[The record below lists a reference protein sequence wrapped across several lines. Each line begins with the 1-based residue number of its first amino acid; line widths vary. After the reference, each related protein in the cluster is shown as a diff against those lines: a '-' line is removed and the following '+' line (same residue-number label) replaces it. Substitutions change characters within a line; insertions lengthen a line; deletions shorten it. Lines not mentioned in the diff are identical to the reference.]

1 MYADVLVASFT
12 FAGVF
17 ALLRWL
23 KGIRAKDAGKRYPPS
38 LSVLQLFRSILGGGI
53 SVLPEFFMRTAEKFG
68 PIFSINVAGRYEES
82 SSSISISSSLRL
94 DLLTGSGSLTTYP
107 NICGTYCTGFHSHSA
122 SLTGSR
128 PWCGDACQAG
138 RPHIYIC
145 VCVCACVCV
154 HVYIYIY
161 KYIYICLHV
170 CTKGM
175 YAYVNK

>member
-12 FAGVF
+12 FAGVI

-53 SVLPEFFMRTAEKFG
+53 SVLPEFFMRTAEKLG
-68 PIFSINVAGRYEES
+68 PIFSINIAGRYEES

-128 PWCGDACQAG
+128 PWCGSACLAG
-138 RPHIYIC
+138 RNPIWASSAALSLY
-145 VCVCACVCV
+145 VQAVV
-154 HVYIYIY
+154 HRGPLLSVIW
-161 KYIYICLHV
+161 CSHSPALR
-170 CTKGM
+170 
-175 YAYVNK
+175 